1 MQKDKINEIIRYIF
15 NNNVNDSVKPIFQR
29 WLVSTCDQNVKNEV
43 LNQLW
48 GSLPEEPNKKGLQ
61 KLHNQIT
68 DNNNNNNN
76 INLWRLCRKLAAVI
90 IIGLSIFGS
99 GYLTSNIFN
108 KDSKQFFLVTASKS
122 KGEFILPDSTKVWL
136 NSNSRLT
143 YDNNFSKNSR
153 NVKLEGEAFFDVTKD
168 EKKAFNVQMDEIS
181 VQVLGTKFNARNYK
195 QEENE
200 EVVLI
205 QGSVKIL
212 GDGISP
218 IILKPNEK
226 FTINRNKSHINIEN
240 IKSRNYSTW
249 FNQSLSFEDKTLKD
263 IFIQLERW
271 YNIDITIDSKVDLDY
286 RMSFKLQHES
296 IEDILRIISKING
309 LKYHISTEKI
319 TILIKK

>member
-1 MQKDKINEIIRYIF
+1 M
-15 NNNVNDSVKPIFQR
+15 
-29 WLVSTCDQNVKNEV
+29 
-43 LNQLW
+43 
-48 GSLPEEPNKKGLQ
+48 
-61 KLHNQIT
+61 
-68 DNNNNNNN
+68 
-76 INLWRLCRKLAAVI
+76 
-90 IIGLSIFGS
+90 
-99 GYLTSNIFN
+99 TSNIFN

-226 FTINRNKSHINIEN
+226 FTINRKKSHINIEN